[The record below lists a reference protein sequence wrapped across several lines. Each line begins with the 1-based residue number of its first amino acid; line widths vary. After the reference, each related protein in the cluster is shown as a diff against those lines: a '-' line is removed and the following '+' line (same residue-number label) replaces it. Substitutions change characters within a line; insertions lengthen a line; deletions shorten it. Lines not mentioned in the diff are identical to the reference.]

1 MPNDTTTITG
11 GQSSPRSPDVGEPK
25 RERALKHRGEDIIEF
40 IAHIDAFARQ
50 VQPATWD
57 DFERSAL
64 TLIDGYT
71 RSDAE

>member
-1 MPNDTTTITG
+1 MTNDTTTITD
-11 GQSSPRSPDVGEPK
+11 GQSSPRSPDVGEQK
-25 RERALKHRGEDIIEF
+25 RERALRHRGADIVEF

-64 TLIDGYT
+64 TLMDGYL